1 MNDKPA
7 KFPLKQTKH
16 EGISSKLYQYASP
29 LIITSKLSNKC
40 SDPYIQNPIFT
51 KINQLYEI
59 VKKLNASDSPLNYYN
74 EYRRKLMDIY
84 LNETMNSKK
93 ENLEKIK
100 KIIMSFSNDP
110 DEQWKLKEI
119 SCSIYGGMDH
129 SLKMLLEKY
138 RNEILYNI
146 NYKALNEKEN
156 HFFKKQLKQAISGK
170 FTESLTD
177 ENKICPIPENPPEAI
192 ISSNKP
198 SHFNLIDLDEE
209 PQRKPLQSSD
219 NKCVKGSLKKV
230 SENIGF
236 ELIDLQNHRKCTT
249 IPIQYIDE
257 KQNENYMMKM
267 LIEDF
272 KNTLRLEVSDLQ
284 CTNYLKRANKNVI
297 EAIELFFQAKYNS
310 PKLKVIYLFPD
321 GKEYIA
327 EFAFTANP
335 DDLFVPVYANY
346 PSANEIDIFYK
357 SRRLEINPVLH
368 KFIGDLGLLNNSK
381 LYVVC
386 K

>member
-7 KFPLKQTKH
+7 KFPLKQIKH

-51 KINQLYEI
+51 KINQHYEI

-209 PQRKPLQSSD
+209 PQRKPLQSS
-219 NKCVKGSLKKV
+219 
-230 SENIGF
+230 
-236 ELIDLQNHRKCTT
+236 TT